1 MYNKDIYSITQEE
14 LSMRCGNCGTKNEK
28 NVAACSNCGKEMP
41 VKKSGRRFSLIAVAC
56 TLIAALL
63 ICALAFV
70 IRTPRSTVNKF
81 FKAYVQLDGEA
92 IMKLVPEEVRVTL
105 LGPEGAQDEA
115 IAALNQRLSDS
126 MNALGG
132 EGYSYS
138 FKATHVKAIEG
149 DDLAYI
155 QQYYADTF
163 GRKVTAAKTVEVRL
177 TADNG
182 VDTKY
187 ETVTVKVLKIGMRWY
202 LDIGTFSI
210 FTGNF

>member
-1 MYNKDIYSITQEE
+1 M
-14 LSMRCGNCGTKNEK
+14 
-28 NVAACSNCGKEMP
+28 
-41 VKKSGRRFSLIAVAC
+41 
-56 TLIAALL
+56 
-63 ICALAFV
+63 
-70 IRTPRSTVNKF
+70 NKF

-92 IMKLVPEEVRVTL
+92 IMKLVPEEVQVTL

-115 IAALNQRLSDS
+115 IAALNQRLADS